1 VRGEYELGKHRRS
14 RFANLLAAVIT
25 TSLIVLMGTS
35 CSAKSRSKS
44 AEVDTAEPGTLKA
57 GGKSS
62 TSQAD
67 ANPGIDLNCVY
78 DRIQNPT
85 ESFSY
90 SFTKDTSDDQHL
102 SQEADITPQSI
113 DGRSRSIGSDHAV
126 SFQAA
131 RSKPEDWQTAIT
143 HLTAIAG
150 MSSTIAIVNHNSA
163 MKLESDG
170 HNTNGYDTIHYSI
183 DTARFDA
190 TESRMLLSPGDSEK
204 GDAWVTSKGCPVKL
218 VLDSELHK
226 RDGSLIDKIHY
237 EESMV
242 KSERATP
249 RAR

>member
-1 VRGEYELGKHRRS
+1 MGTHRKRHLAS
-14 RFANLLAAVIT
+14 LLVAT
-25 TSLIVLMGTS
+25 TAISLCLLVGTS
-35 CSAKSRSKS
+35 CSSKPRSKS
-44 AEVDTAEPGTLKA
+44 INADTAEAGTVKA
-57 GGKSS
+57 GEKSPAS
-62 TSQAD
+62 PAN

-85 ESFSY
+85 ESFGY
-90 SFTKDTSDDQHL
+90 SFTRDTSDDQHL

-113 DGRSRSIGSDHAV
+113 DGRSRSMGSDHAV

-131 RSKPEDWQTAIT
+131 RSKPEDWQAAIT

-150 MSSTIAIVNHNSA
+150 MSSTIALVNHNSA

-170 HNTNGYDTIHYSI
+170 GNTNGYDTIHYSI

-190 TESRMLLSPGDSEK
+190 TESRMLMNPGDSEK

-218 VLDSELHK
+218 VLDSELHR

-242 KSERATP
+242 KNEAATS
-249 RAR
+249 RTR

>member
-1 VRGEYELGKHRRS
+1 MGKYRRC
-14 RFANLLAAVIT
+14 RLASFLATVIT
-25 TSLIVLMGTS
+25 ISLCPLIGTS
-35 CSAKSRSKS
+35 CSSKPKSKS
-44 AEVDTAEPGTLKA
+44 IKEGSADPQTVKA
-57 GGKSS
+57 AGKGSA
-62 TSQAD
+62 SQAN

-90 SFTKDTSDDQHL
+90 SFAKDTSDDQHL
-102 SQEADITPQSI
+102 SQAADITPQSI
-113 DGRSRSIGSDHAV
+113 DGRSRSIGNDHTV
-126 SFQAA
+126 PFQAT
-131 RSKPEDWQTAIT
+131 RSKPEDWQAAIT

-163 MKLESDG
+163 MRLESDG
-170 HNTNGYDTIHYSI
+170 RNTNGYDTIHYSI

-204 GDAWVTSKGCPVKL
+204 GDAWVTREGCPVKL
-218 VLDSELHK
+218 VLDSELHR

-242 KSERATP
+242 KK
-249 RAR
+249 

>member
-1 VRGEYELGKHRRS
+1 
-14 RFANLLAAVIT
+14 
-25 TSLIVLMGTS
+25 M
-35 CSAKSRSKS
+35 
-44 AEVDTAEPGTLKA
+44 
-57 GGKSS
+57 
-62 TSQAD
+62 SQAH

-78 DRIQNPT
+78 NRLQNPT

-90 SFTKDTSDDQHL
+90 SFSKDTSDDEHL
-102 SQEADITPQSI
+102 SQEANITPQSI
-113 DGRSRSIGSDHAV
+113 DGRSRSIGNEHTVPFEAT
-126 SFQAA
+126 
-131 RSKPEDWQTAIT
+131 RSKPEDWQAAIT

-170 HNTNGYDTIHYSI
+170 RNTNGYDAIHYSI

-204 GDAWVTSKGCPVKL
+204 GDAWVTHEGCPVKL
-218 VLDSELHK
+218 VLDSELHR

-242 KSERATP
+242 KNEGATSP
-249 RAR
+249 TR